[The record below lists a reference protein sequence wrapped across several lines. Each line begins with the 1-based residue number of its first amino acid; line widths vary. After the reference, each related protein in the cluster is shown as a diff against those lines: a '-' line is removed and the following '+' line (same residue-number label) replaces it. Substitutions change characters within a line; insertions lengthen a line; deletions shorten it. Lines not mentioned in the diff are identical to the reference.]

1 MNVGDYAGISAFLG
15 CFGFV
20 ALKKEEDHMSL
31 VMVGKQ
37 EEDESLNG
45 KKNWDAGTEYE
56 KIRIPSDY
64 VRLKV
69 AIDFEYKKDEAE
81 FFYETAK
88 GWKKIGRTQKLYF
101 KMDHFCGCR
110 FALFMYST
118 RVTGG
123 SAGFTNFIYT

>member
-1 MNVGDYAGISAFLG
+1 MIPEWKEKLG
-15 CFGFV
+15 
-20 ALKKEEDHMSL
+20 
-31 VMVGKQ
+31 
-37 EEDESLNG
+37 
-45 KKNWDAGTEYE
+45 AGTEYE

-101 KMDHFCGCR
+101 KMDHFCRMPVCTFHVILHVLLGDVHV
-110 FALFMYST
+110 YQ
-118 RVTGG
+118 
-123 SAGFTNFIYT
+123 FIYT